1 MLQVIIFSNLLDSLR
16 IILEAMEGYDLTLE
30 RPENE
35 VGLRGAAGRLAL
47 TAFGKYQ
54 PYVGLVIMERELS
67 RGEPFPREY
76 QTAFR
81 SLWADPGVKKAVQ
94 RGNEFALHDNM
105 I

>member
-1 MLQVIIFSNLLDSLR
+1 
-16 IILEAMEGYDLTLE
+16 
-30 RPENE
+30 
-35 VGLRGAAGRLAL
+35 
-47 TAFGKYQ
+47 
-54 PYVGLVIMERELS
+54 MERELS

-81 SLWADPGVKKAVQ
+81 SLWADPGVRKAVQ